1 MAVQQRRYRVPRW
14 ANVTRPPAMV
24 PALALAVAVMVFLA
38 AEGGSEPIV
47 WYPAAL
53 FLLGLLVLGVLATPG
68 VPRPP
73 RAAVVAVALLF
84 AHAGWSYL
92 SIAWADDQGVA
103 VYGANRALLYAVVL
117 ALFALWRLDGR
128 SGLFLVGAF
137 GFGVAGVGLVELI
150 RLDAAG
156 DPLGFFIDRRLA
168 GPIGYHN
175 ASAALWSLGL
185 WPCAAVAAT
194 REVPS
199 VLRGLALAAAGVLV
213 GLALL
218 GQSRGWLFSLP
229 VVCVFFVAVAPHR
242 ARAIAA
248 LGAAGLAGLLMAGP
262 VLEVSD
268 AFDAGELPGAVHE
281 AVRSILLCS
290 LALFAVGFAAALV
303 DRRLD
308 LRPAVSRAVGVAV
321 VWLAVSALAAAG
333 VGWAIDSGDP
343 VGSVAD
349 AWEEFK
355 AGELPRPGENRFT
368 ASLGSG
374 RYDIWRVAWE
384 RFEEAPLVG
393 IGTENFQQDYLVR
406 GETLE
411 LPAHPHSLQLR
422 VLSQTGLAGA
432 VLLLGALVAA
442 GLAAGWA
449 RSRRDPF
456 AAVASATALSAF
468 AYWLVHGSVDWFW
481 ELPALG
487 VPAFGMLG
495 LAVALA
501 PRPDG
506 PAGDPAGRFR
516 TGAYAAGAV
525 LALLAATALAVPW
538 LAERRTER
546 ALDTW
551 RSDPAAAYGEL
562 ERASDLNPFASRPAL
577 VAGTIAVALG
587 ELDRAEGWFGTALER
602 NPRDHYASLELGAI
616 ASSRGDRE
624 EALRWLRRARR
635 LAPRDAVTLEALRSA
650 RRGERLDLHELGAR
664 IRRDARQVV
673 APD

>member
-1 MAVQQRRYRVPRW
+1 V
-14 ANVTRPPAMV
+14 
-24 PALALAVAVMVFLA
+24 ALGVAVMLVLA
-38 AEGGSEPIV
+38 ADGGSEPIV

-53 FLLGLLVLGVLATPG
+53 FLLGLLVLGVVATPG
-68 VPRPP
+68 TPRPSRP
-73 RAAVVAVALLF
+73 AVAAAALLF
-84 AHAGWSYL
+84 AYAGWSYL
-92 SIAWADDQGVA
+92 SIVWADDQGVA
-103 VYGANRALLYAVVL
+103 IEGANRALLYAVAF
-117 ALFALWRLDGR
+117 ALFALWRIGGVT
-128 SGLFLVGAF
+128 GLFLVGAL

-150 RLDAAG
+150 RLDAAA

-175 ASAALWSLGL
+175 ASAALWTLGL

-199 VLRGLALAAAGVLV
+199 VLRGLALSAAGVLV

-229 VVCVFFVAVAPHR
+229 LVCVFFVAVSPHR

-248 LGAAGLAGLLMAGP
+248 LGAAALAVVLMAGP
-262 VLEVSD
+262 VLDVSD
-268 AFDAGELPGAVHE
+268 AFNAGELPTAVDD
-281 AVRSILLCS
+281 AVRSILLC
-290 LALFAVGFAAALV
+290 AVGLFVVGSAAALV
-303 DRRLD
+303 DRRWEP
-308 LRPAVSRAVGVAV
+308 RPAVSRAIGVAV
-321 VWLAVSALAAAG
+321 VWVAVSVLAGATVA
-333 VGWAIDSGDP
+333 WAIHSGDP
-343 VGSVAD
+343 IESLSD

-355 AGELPRPGENRFT
+355 AGELPRPGEDRFT

-384 RFEEAPLVG
+384 RFKEEPLTG
-393 IGTENFQQDYLVR
+393 IGTENFQQDYLVL

-411 LPAHPHSLQLR
+411 LPAHPHSLELR
-422 VLSQTGLAGA
+422 ALSQTGLAGA

-442 GLAAGWA
+442 GIAAGWV
-449 RSRRDPF
+449 RGRLTPL
-456 AAVASATALSAF
+456 AAMASAAALSVF

-501 PRPDG
+501 PP
-506 PAGDPAGRFR
+506 PAAPTPGAATALR
-516 TGAYAAGAV
+516 TGAYAGATV
-525 LALLAATALAVPW
+525 LALLAALAIAVPW
-538 LAERRTER
+538 IAERRTER

-551 RSDPAAAYGEL
+551 RTSPEAAYAEL
-562 ERASDLNPFASRPAL
+562 ERASDLNPLASRPAL
-577 VAGTIAVALG
+577 VAGTIALARG
-587 ELDRAEGWFGTALER
+587 ELDRADAWFRTALER

-616 ASSRGDRE
+616 ASNRGDRDG
-624 EALRWLRRARR
+624 AVRWLSRAQR
-635 LAPRDAVTLEALRSA
+635 LAPRDVVTTEALQRA
-650 RRGERLDLHELGAR
+650 RRGERLNLQELGAR
-664 IRRDARQVV
+664 IRREARQVV